1 MQNKNTRIQK
11 GVQKKKKR
19 KGKKKRI
26 QLQQRFGEKKNLMRF
41 FFPVFQSF
49 ESLVGFDFLLSCQ
62 FQFLRRPARSSHM
75 KVPIRER

>member
-1 MQNKNTRIQK
+1 MKNKNAHIRK
-11 GVQKKKKR
+11 GVPKKKIKPNR
-19 KGKKKRI
+19 SNCSKDSERKKKNRMRI
-26 QLQQRFGEKKNLMRF
+26 